1 MCLCFEIQ
9 NGCGCNRTLVV
20 HFELMCCMLY
30 RVSFCFF
37 RSLFASVFCSHTC
50 SHNDA
55 RAPAG
60 FVSDRSS
67 HRPFCELNSKRNK
80 KQKGKTSTP
89 LTQRIRSQRAT
100 THSTKK
106 QSKTFNVACLWSLV
120 CYISFRKASSN
131 SFSAFYRVQMKHITI
146 AGLIIAICG
155 GAEAFST
162 PSKISH
168 QQRIRVV
175 QFPTQNAGVTKIR
188 RAEKSPSRTSLRA
201 FSGNHGSLILAA
213 TEVAEWRQ
221 YVPLIVIC
229 GVLLDIV
236 LGSPLAN
243 TALG

>member
-89 LTQRIRSQRAT
+89 LTQRIRYEAKGQQHIQPKSRAKR
-100 THSTKK
+100 STLPASGLWCVTLVSEKLPPIA
-106 QSKTFNVACLWSLV
+106 SVPSIAC
-120 CYISFRKASSN
+120 K
-131 SFSAFYRVQMKHITI
+131 
-146 AGLIIAICG
+146 
-155 GAEAFST
+155 
-162 PSKISH
+162 
-168 QQRIRVV
+168 
-175 QFPTQNAGVTKIR
+175 
-188 RAEKSPSRTSLRA
+188 
-201 FSGNHGSLILAA
+201 
-213 TEVAEWRQ
+213 
-221 YVPLIVIC
+221 
-229 GVLLDIV
+229 
-236 LGSPLAN
+236 
-243 TALG
+243 